1 VTGPRP
7 VRALVVDDE
16 PPAREQI
23 VALLAADADVDV
35 VGEAG
40 GGAAAIQLIRDTRPD
55 LVFLDVQMP
64 GCDGFEV
71 LRAVAPD
78 VPSVIFVTA
87 YDAHAI
93 HAFDVAAVDY
103 LLKPVVEARFRAA
116 VRRAV
121 DRIRAAETDALSA
134 SVTALLDQLPR
145 AMVDQIPLACDG
157 RVVFVR
163 PRDID
168 RIEADDDHVR
178 VVVGKASYVTRETMS
193 RIETRLPPGFIRVHR
208 SAIVNASRIREVQPW
223 TKGDYVLI
231 LHDGTRVTTGKTYR
245 DRVRALLPP

>member
-1 VTGPRP
+1 MTGPRP

-23 VALLAADADVDV
+23 VALLATDPDVDV

-40 GGAAAIQLIRDTRPD
+40 GGTAAIQMIRDTRPD

-71 LRAVAPD
+71 LRAVVPE

-93 HAFDVAAVDY
+93 RAFDVAAVDY

-178 VVVGKASYVTRETMS
+178 VVVGKASYITRETMS

-245 DRVRALLPP
+245 ERIRALLPP